1 MKWLVGGDSVKPFVL
16 DSPVNGSFWP
26 ELGDNVLATGDCGTG
41 YYNVYIEEKPNLLTG
56 YHFIYMYDI
65 DIDSSSSQN
74 RKFKSLTS
82 ISLPFLRKKVL
93 KKGLPWKVVNVDS
106 AVKALTM
113 NSLDLHRR
121 NVILAEKMIEDGLSG
136 VKYVKRRKIWGNDYW
151 VYNAYIDNK
160 SVRVAAKTLAK
171 LYLKIKDRSLPWIII
186 DRDFYVNTLRKER
199 VYL

>member
-1 MKWLVGGDSVKPFVL
+1 MKPFVL

-56 YHFIYMYDI
+56 YHFIYMYNI
-65 DIDSSSSQN
+65 DIDSSHSQN

-106 AVKALTM
+106 AVKTLTM

-136 VKYVKRRKIWGNDYW
+136 IKYVKRKKNMG
-151 VYNAYIDNK
+151 
-160 SVRVAAKTLAK
+160 
-171 LYLKIKDRSLPWIII
+171 
-186 DRDFYVNTLRKER
+186 
-199 VYL
+199 